1 MALIDFKALLPT
13 ITAFIA
19 FIITI
24 LCLFAGTQKDF
35 LDGADL
41 LTLYTPSATP
51 STTQNVAH
59 DFYSVHI
66 MSYCS
71 GELGTTDPSA
81 GVTRNVTTCSNRTIL
96 FAFDPTQA
104 WPKEVTHG
112 AELDW
117 PRVIADDFH
126 AFRMTSRAMAVLYC
140 ISVGVLG
147 AVLIGR
153 VFGTVKPWGG
163 MGFFEFG
170 GLIFGSSSLTI
181 ASIIATVL
189 AFEFVSLVNAHGEGS
204 NVSASYGEKFLGM
217 TWAAVGLLL
226 AGSVASFVN
235 VFIRTRAAPAFAVE
249 KDIEG

>member
-1 MALIDFKALLPT
+1 MALIDFKALFPT

-51 STTQNVAH
+51 SNTQNVAH

-126 AFRMTSRAMAVLYC
+126 AFRYHITHSH
-140 ISVGVLG
+140 SHSHH
-147 AVLIGR
+147 
-153 VFGTVKPWGG
+153 
-163 MGFFEFG
+163 GFDRG
-170 GLIFGSSSLTI
+170 HGYDYDYDSFGSSSLTI